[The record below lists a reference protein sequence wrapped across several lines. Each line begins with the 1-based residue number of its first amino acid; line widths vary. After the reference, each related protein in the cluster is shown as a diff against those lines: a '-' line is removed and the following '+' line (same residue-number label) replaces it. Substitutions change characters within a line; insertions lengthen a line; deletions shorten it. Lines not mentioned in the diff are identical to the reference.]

1 MHMNWTFVHMLKIY
15 VGPPWS
21 SLPFLKIATEEKKN
35 PPSNLLLNPVDFS
48 KIIILEGKRSA
59 TVILQI

>member
-1 MHMNWTFVHMLKIY
+1 MNWTFVHMLKIY

-35 PPSNLLLNPVDFS
+35 PPSNSLLNPVDFS
-48 KIIILEGKRSA
+48 KIIFYIIYKLYFIFYK
-59 TVILQI
+59 L